1 MYKAYYWLGRLV
13 YWLMLPY
20 RVTWLTTTNR
30 VGVVL
35 LDSAGRI
42 LLIQNWLG
50 DGAWRLPGGG
60 IKRGESPPVAAVREL
75 AEEIGVELTPA
86 GLSYLGSSR
95 RGTWS
100 GQWSAFRG
108 RLARPTI
115 SLNRHELV
123 AGEWF
128 DLVDLADLPLDGS
141 VKLALGWA
149 GLWPVLSPTPRG
161 PVARRS

>member
-1 MYKAYYWLGRLV
+1 MYKAYCWLGRLA

-35 LDSAGRI
+35 LDSTDRI
-42 LLIQNWLG
+42 FLIQNWLG

-60 IKRGESPPVAAVREL
+60 IKRGESPPTAAAREL
-75 AEEIGVELTPA
+75 AEEIGVELAPA

-95 RGTWS
+95 RGAGA

-108 RLARPTI
+108 RSARPAI
-115 SLNRHELV
+115 SLNRHEVV

-128 DLVDLADLPLDGS
+128 KPADLVGLPLDGS
-141 VKLALGWA
+141 VKLALSWA
-149 GLWPVLSPTPRG
+149 GLWPVLSPDPRG
-161 PVARRS
+161 SVAR